1 MIAISRRLSG
11 KDLSRQLSSVD
22 EEHKRQLESGLGL
35 STSGSLRRQSSLRT
49 WIAPG
54 AKRASLASLQPL
66 TPTPQEQQLA
76 DIEEKRSSLDREVCK
91 QQTGDHILEEHS
103 SGEGDEV
110 QIAYI

>member
-49 WIAPG
+49 LVAPG

-66 TPTPQEQQLA
+66 TPTLQEQQLA
-76 DIEEKRSSLDREVCK
+76 DIGEKHSSLNREVCK
-91 QQTGDHILEEHS
+91 QQTGGHTLEEHS